1 MNNDIRNASFAYSVN
16 LLRLL
21 LGMKLITKEEYEK
34 IVAICA
40 EHYGT
45 EKIYVWNDK
54 YAYADTEM
62 KRKAIEMATS
72 PDSPLRAYTDS
83 ERYTISDDE
92 MIKKLYGIT

>member
-1 MNNDIRNASFAYSVN
+1 MHGGTVEMNNDIRNASFAYSVN

-45 EKIYVWNDK
+45 EKIYV
-54 YAYADTEM
+54 
-62 KRKAIEMATS
+62 
-72 PDSPLRAYTDS
+72 
-83 ERYTISDDE
+83 
-92 MIKKLYGIT
+92 